1 MGYYSQVKLCL
12 KKDAYEDLRERLLKN
27 EIYDYM
33 FDEGF
38 FYLTELE
45 DDNIVICTWNEIKWY
60 STYKEIKIIEDYL
73 TELDDKKIEYRF
85 IRVGE
90 EYNDIEFREFYGDGS
105 CERIQIYTSIEI
117 Y

>member
-38 FYLTELE
+38 FYLTELKD
-45 DDNIVICTWNEIKWY
+45 DDNVVICSWESIK
-60 STYKEIKIIEDYL
+60 
-73 TELDDKKIEYRF
+73 
-85 IRVGE
+85 
-90 EYNDIEFREFYGDGS
+90 
-105 CERIQIYTSIEI
+105 
-117 Y
+117 